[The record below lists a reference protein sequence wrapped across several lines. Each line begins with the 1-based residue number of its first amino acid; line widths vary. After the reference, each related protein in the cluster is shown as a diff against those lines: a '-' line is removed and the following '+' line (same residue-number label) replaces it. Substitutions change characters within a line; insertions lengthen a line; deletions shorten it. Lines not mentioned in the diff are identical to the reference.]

1 MSDVIEILALRANN
15 TTYVALY
22 TVADV
27 PAPTASNDSSIRPG
41 MNAMAG
47 TEASRINV
55 LILCN
60 IFILSEPIFNLVFSP
75 CCVRYL
81 LFLFSCVRV

>member
-1 MSDVIEILALRANN
+1 LKFSRYNN

-27 PAPTASNDSSIRPG
+27 PAPTASNDFSIRPG

-55 LILCN
+55 LMLCS
-60 IFILSEPIFNLVFSP
+60 IFILSEPIFN
-75 CCVRYL
+75 
-81 LFLFSCVRV
+81 